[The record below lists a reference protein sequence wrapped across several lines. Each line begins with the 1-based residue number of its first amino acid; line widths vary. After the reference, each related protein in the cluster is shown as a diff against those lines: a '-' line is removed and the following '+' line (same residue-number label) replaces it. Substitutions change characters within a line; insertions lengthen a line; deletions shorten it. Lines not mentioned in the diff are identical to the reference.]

1 MPQGDVTNPNLP
13 ACSSRI
19 CRQTQGVPQ
28 GGCASR
34 LHQKKTTTDRRRRLR
49 GAQSGVRPNSTCAMI
64 SGICVPSFAVL
75 HPPSGWMQHRMG
87 PPVWCFLSY
96 SAVCVCRCAG
106 NNRYGFAPILPQDGQ
121 NGSSLA
127 AGFILY
133 FCISCHETGFQLQSG
148 KMPVAVSVA
157 ETRLAQRAETGRT
170 RRTGRLAFVRNGA
183 GANEDIAALAAAP
196 VVPVKSTLAS
206 TPSTNRPNWRTA
218 CLGTSASPRETKL
231 PIDGRANAANFR
243 FPMPF
248 TKPGQTCGRT
258 ELSGAGESDTIR

>member
-19 CRQTQGVPQ
+19 CRQAQGVPQ

-133 FCISCHETGFQLQSG
+133 FCISCHETEFQLQSG

-196 VVPVKSTLAS
+196 VASIKKARLRPHPLPIVPTGELLAS
-206 TPSTNRPNWRTA
+206 ALLRLLGRQNYPSMA
-218 CLGTSASPRETKL
+218 
-231 PIDGRANAANFR
+231 
-243 FPMPF
+243 
-248 TKPGQTCGRT
+248 GRT
-258 ELSGAGESDTIR
+258 QRISGSPCPSRNRGKPAGAQS